1 MKIENGLDTLVV
13 VYSVAPQKSHKSYLF
28 IPRRLCDWF
37 GFFINLLVYISGG
50 FRLIKIDSETRM
62 HISIDFFSNV
72 SMLSYGRLLLFQ
84 EHSLEASLL

>member
-1 MKIENGLDTLVV
+1 MIG
-13 VYSVAPQKSHKSYLF
+13 SVSLSTYLF
-28 IPRRLCDWF
+28 I
-37 GFFINLLVYISGG
+37 SGC

-62 HISIDFFSNV
+62 HISIEFFSNV